1 MLLHNCYKPIVF
13 NPPCENGPVMS
24 SVKQISLRSNNTLCT
39 LCLILII
46 KAKQGDKRDRYEY
59 VAQKHCNYIMG

>member
-1 MLLHNCYKPIVF
+1 MLLYKRFEPIVF

-39 LCLILII
+39 LCSDLDHKS
-46 KAKQGDKRDRYEY
+46 KARGYKR
-59 VAQKHCNYIMG
+59 